1 MTEPVEAPAPGRR
14 VDPRLLALAGAVLV
28 ILLILL
34 VPRLIGGGG
43 GGPTTTTTAPGPSP
57 GRPPPT
63 TAPGGAAA
71 GPPAE
76 TFEVFSTKNP
86 FLPLRGPAVG
96 AGAGA
101 PAGGAGAPAPTGGTA
116 GTAPSGPGGARPGTG
131 GGAPSPGA
139 PGGQGQEPR
148 RGERVALM
156 DVFAERGR
164 TVAQVR
170 VNDTV
175 HKVGAG
181 DAFATRFK
189 VVSLSQAERCGRFLF
204 GDDAFRLCKGE
215 AALK

>member
-1 MTEPVEAPAPGRR
+1 MVAVLILVFLAT
-14 VDPRLLALAGAVLV
+14 RLLGGGDAPETPTSGTTT
-28 ILLILL
+28 
-34 VPRLIGGGG
+34 VPRGG
-43 GGPTTTTTAPGPSP
+43 
-57 GRPPPT
+57 PPT
-63 TAPGGAAA
+63 TARGGGAG
-71 GPPAE
+71 GPAPTE

-86 FLPLRGPAVG
+86 FLPLRGPATG

-101 PAGGAGAPAPTGGTA
+101 PAGGAGAPATTGGTA
-116 GTAPSGPGGARPGTG
+116 GPAPSGPGGARPGTG

-204 GDDAFRLCKGE
+204 GDDAFRLCRGE

>member
-43 GGPTTTTTAPGPSP
+43 GGPTTTTSAPGPAP
-57 GRPPPT
+57 RRPPPT

-86 FLPLRGPAVG
+86 FLPLRGPGGAAAPGGPG
-96 AGAGA
+96 AGAA
-101 PAGGAGAPAPTGGTA
+101 P
-116 GTAPSGPGGARPGTG
+116 G
-131 GGAPSPGA
+131 GGAPGGGPGA
-139 PGGQGQEPR
+139 ARGGATAGGRVPSAAGGAATEPR
-148 RGERVALM
+148 RGARVTLM
-156 DVFAERGR
+156 DVFARDGR
-164 TVAQVR
+164 PVAQVR

-175 HKVGAG
+175 HTVAAG
-181 DAFATRFK
+181 QTFAGNFK
-189 VVSLSQAERCGRFLF
+189 VVSLSLADRCGRFLF
-204 GDDAFRLCKGE
+204 GDDQFRLCRGE
-215 AALK
+215 ETLK